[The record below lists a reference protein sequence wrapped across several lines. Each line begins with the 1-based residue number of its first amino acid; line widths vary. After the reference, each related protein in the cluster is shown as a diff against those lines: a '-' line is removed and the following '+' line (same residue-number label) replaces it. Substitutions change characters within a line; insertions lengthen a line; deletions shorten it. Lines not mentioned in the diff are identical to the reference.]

1 MAGFSARKGR
11 NFNTSPSGIN
21 EVSGKDRD
29 FHTIENAPGP
39 GAMATGGT
47 IVEPG
52 DGYVY
57 HVFTGDENFEPLVP
71 SNQLKYVEYMLIG
84 GGGGG
89 GTGGTDPGDQSGGG
103 GGGGGFV
110 KGYASVTAGNTYPL
124 VIGAGG
130 QYSNAF
136 PPYMACGTLGSPT
149 SGFGQVAIGGGGGS
163 ASQPHPYSNANSNL
177 GGSGG
182 GGGWDYPTAGGGNL
196 GNNADFDNPDSPQK
210 GWQGHR
216 GGESDITAPSEYAS
230 PSNALT
236 VHYQDEFAGAGG
248 GAGGRATKPPIAF
261 FPTNATNNGYRL
273 DAEYTRG
280 PGKQLDEF
288 TVANIGPAYPAPVA
302 ARLASPEIDGWGAG
316 GGANTT
322 LEPANTMFNDLPA
335 NKVFRERV
343 GANSGAGGLGIPGAS
358 GTGSNFS
365 PLGYGDSGVAV
376 VRYKKNESGSLAA
389 RATGGNVVEPGNN
402 ANHFGMVRHI
412 FTGPG
417 TFTVTDSTLTSVR
430 YLAVGGGGGGGN
442 APNPGSGPNPY
453 TRYASGGGGAGGFVT
468 SETGPMTAE
477 GEHSFGNYETPAKLG
492 KPYVVSSTE
501 TGGYPIV
508 IGAGGGNF
516 ITAQNTST
524 PGGDTTIGAPGPEQ
538 IIAFGGGGGAGRYL
552 NPQGIPQLGQSG
564 SYLNGL
570 PGGSGGGGA
579 CQYTWTPNTTIA
591 YGGEAKT
598 AGTGHEFSQGNPGY
612 QGSHGLNPNTAYGS
626 GGGGGGAGG
635 NHLGSQALQT
645 AYSSHGGWG
654 MWSPLAPPNYGT
666 PGPEP
671 GKRYFAGGGGSGTYY
686 GYMHPTDGG
695 VVPEPF
701 QAQPTTVGFT
711 PGANYNQGGYGGGG
725 NGGPGNNGTPGT
737 TNTGGGGGGRYSCPS
752 NFACTYG
759 GSGIVIIE
767 YPA

>member
-11 NFNTSPSGIN
+11 NFNTTPSGIN

-89 GTGGTDPGDQSGGG
+89 GTGGVDPGDQAGGG

-110 KGYASVTAGNTYPL
+110 RGYASVTAGNTYPL

-130 QYSNAF
+130 QYANQY
-136 PPYMACGTLGSPT
+136 PPYIACGTLGSPT
-149 SGFGQVAIGGGGGS
+149 SGFGQVAIGGGGGN
-163 ASQPHPYSNANSNL
+163 ASSPQTYSNSNRLL

-182 GGGWDYPTAGGGNL
+182 GGGFDYPVAGGGDA
-196 GNNADFDNPDSPQK
+196 GNNADFDNPLSPEK

-216 GGESDITAPSEYAS
+216 GGESDTVAPSEYAS
-230 PSNALT
+230 PPYN

-261 FPTNATNNGYRL
+261 FPTNATNNAYRL

-288 TVANIGPAYPAPVA
+288 SVANIGPAYPAPVA
-302 ARLASPEIDGWGAG
+302 ARLASPEINGWGAG
-316 GGANTT
+316 GGSNTT
-322 LEPANTMFNDLPA
+322 TEPVNNMVTDLPA
-335 NKVFRERV
+335 NKVFRARV
-343 GANSGAGGLGIPGAS
+343 GANSGAGGVGIPGAS
-358 GTGSNFS
+358 GTTANFS

-430 YLAVGGGGGGGN
+430 YLAVGGGGSGGN
-442 APNPGSGPNPY
+442 APFPSSTPDPAN
-453 TRYASGGGGAGGFVT
+453 RYAAGGGGGGGFVT
-468 SETGPMTAE
+468 SETGSMTAE
-477 GEHSFGNYETPAKLG
+477 GEHSFGNFETPAKLG

-508 IGAGGGNF
+508 IGPGGPAEPGPSNPGR
-516 ITAQNTST
+516 

-538 IIAFGGGGGAGRYL
+538 IIAYGGGGGAGRYPS
-552 NPQGIPQLGQSG
+552 PQGYTQNGQSG
-564 SYLNGL
+564 DWMEGL

-579 CQYTWTPNTTIA
+579 CKYGFTSDTSIA
-591 YGGEAKT
+591 YGGDAKT
-598 AGTGHEFSQGNPGY
+598 AGTGNVYSQGNPGY
-612 QGSHGLNPNTAYGS
+612 QGAHGNTGTNYG
-626 GGGGGGAGG
+626 GAGGGGGAGG
-635 NHLGSQALQT
+635 NHLGGQASKT
-645 AYSSHGGWG
+645 AYSYHGGWG

-671 GKRYFAGGGGSGTYY
+671 GKRYFAGGGGGAAYSGYI
-686 GYMHPTDGG
+686 HPTDGG
-695 VVPEPF
+695 VVPENY
-701 QAQPTTVGFT
+701 QPEPTGFFFPT
-711 PGANYNQGGYGGGG
+711 FIYGYPLGGYGGGG
-725 NGGPGNNGTPGT
+725 WGTPAYVSNRNADA
-737 TNTGGGGGGRYSCPS
+737 NTGGGGGGTWAVPS
-752 NFACTYG
+752 NYTGSVG